1 MILDGGGGGGGVG
14 RGAVISGYIAAV
26 LRQVENDGDNEK
38 GGSDDIM

>member
-1 MILDGGGGGGGVG
+1 MGVVGGGVG

-38 GGSDDIM
+38 GGGDDIM